1 MEINQVLLE
10 KLVTEN
16 PEFKKIYDE
25 HSVLKNL
32 VEEMNQRKFLSP
44 EEELKKKNIQK
55 QKLIYK
61 DKLSKILE
69 NQKTSTN

>member
-25 HSVLKNL
+25 HSALKNL

>member
-1 MEINQVLLE
+1 MEINQMLLE
-10 KLVTEN
+10 KLITEN

-25 HSVLKNL
+25 HTVLKSM

-55 QKLIYK
+55 QKLMYK
-61 DKLSKILE
+61 DQLSKMLE
-69 NQKTSTN
+69 NHKASTN